1 MWARVR
7 VSAPATRPGAPAGEA
22 EVGAEV
28 CRAEAGDA
36 ILSWGVEL
44 HTEGALPAA
53 AATARAAAVGD
64 AAPAERYT
72 ADARSSGR
80 AALTHI
86 KLVCRTRA
94 GGPSSR
100 AVRLPRPFALAP
112 GAALRVEVEVHR
124 GPGAPAAGRPSVA
137 VFEEPGPG
145 LSAIPR
151 LEYEE
156 PPRGGARRSDMAEK
170 RMGQA
175 VESLMRQVREL
186 TDKFLRLNPSS
197 DDRSDVDVKMAKCQ
211 ALYEGENVLNIP
223 IITHA
228 ASTVCFEQ
236 LVEKLEDKIRRY
248 TAAPPAPPGPP
259 RPKDEGLPWWG
270 YVGIGLGGLAALA
283 GIVYVIAPK
292 APAAAAAPA
301 RGRAA

>member
-7 VSAPATRPGAPAGEA
+7 VSAPPPRPGAPGARAEA
-22 EVGAEV
+22 AAEV
-28 CRAEAGDA
+28 CRAAGPGDA
-36 ILSWGVEL
+36 VVSWGVEL

-53 AATARAAAVGD
+53 AAPRAAAVGD
-64 AAPAERYT
+64 ARWAERYT
-72 ADARSSGR
+72 ADARSRGR

-86 KLVCRTRA
+86 KLVCVTRA
-94 GGPSSR
+94 AGRSSR
-100 AVRLPRPFALAP
+100 AVRLPEPLAVPP
-112 GAALRVEVEVHR
+112 GAALRVEVEVYR
-124 GPGAPAAGRPSVA
+124 GPGAPPAGRPSVT

-156 PPRGGARRSDMAEK
+156 PQRGDARRSHMAEK

-175 VESLMRQVREL
+175 IDSLMRQVREL

-211 ALYEGENVLNIP
+211 ALYEGENVLNLP

-236 LVEKLEDKIRRY
+236 LVEKLEDKIRKY
-248 TAAPPAPPGPP
+248 TAAPPVTPP
-259 RPKDEGLPWWG
+259 RPPAKEEGLPWWG

-283 GIVYVIAPK
+283 GIVYIIAPK
-292 APAAAAAPA
+292 APAAAAPA